1 MTYTDMDVARY
12 ILSESE
18 KIFDLMSMLTDD
30 DDNLS
35 RITLSTMMNFVW
47 HDLINARC
55 ELEELSYDR
64 MDGKV

>member
-1 MTYTDMDVARY
+1 MDIARY

>member
-1 MTYTDMDVARY
+1 MDVARY